1 MLFDYLKLALYV
13 IWTAQLAALPPLFLL
28 VWWRDRRPAVAP
40 PHLSRLRLPTNLI
53 D

>member
-28 VWWRDRRPAVAP
+28 VWWRDRRPALAP
-40 PHLSRLRLPTNLI
+40 PHAAPPIPLASPY
-53 D
+53 